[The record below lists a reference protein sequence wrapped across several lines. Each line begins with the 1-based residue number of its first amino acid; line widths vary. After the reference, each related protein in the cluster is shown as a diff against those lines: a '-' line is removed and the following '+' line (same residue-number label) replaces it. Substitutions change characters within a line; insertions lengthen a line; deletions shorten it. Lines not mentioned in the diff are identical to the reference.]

1 MRSVRL
7 FFFAFFRPASRTLH
21 SNHLQESNFIMKEI
35 IAACGETPAKSG
47 HEPFRKE
54 LEDGVRK
61 LIKDIRR
68 TRKECTLE
76 NLKHVQD
83 ALIRLRDKSVPGQS
97 AMGRI
102 MEIRV
107 EFESIRIVLDGF
119 MKLSKSTRLGQLRID
134 LTVWIQKIDAELEK

>member
-1 MRSVRL
+1 
-7 FFFAFFRPASRTLH
+7 
-21 SNHLQESNFIMKEI
+21 MKEI

-54 LEDGVRK
+54 LENGICK

-68 TRKECTLE
+68 TRKECTE

-83 ALIRLRDKSVPGQS
+83 ALIRLRDKSVPGQN

-107 EFESIRIVLDGF
+107 EFESIRIVLDGL

>member
-1 MRSVRL
+1 
-7 FFFAFFRPASRTLH
+7 
-21 SNHLQESNFIMKEI
+21 MKDI

-68 TRKECTLE
+68 TRKECTE
-76 NLKHVQD
+76 NLKDVQD
-83 ALIRLRDKSVPGQS
+83 ALISLRDSAVPGQS

-102 MEIRV
+102 MEIRA
-107 EFESIRIVLDGF
+107 EFESIRIKVDVHID
-119 MKLSKSTRLGQLRID
+119 LSKAERLGQLRID
-134 LTVWIQKIDAELEK
+134 LMNPKKRC